1 MHKPTFRQ
9 RLQYVFDNWMAHG
22 PSAMIAML
30 GMVSLLLILT
40 AAVILTLTGFHQLN
54 DSPLTFGEALWESLM
69 RTLDPGTMGND
80 TGAGFRAVMLMVTI
94 GGIFI
99 VSALIG
105 ILNSGLQ
112 ANLERLRRGRS
123 QVLESGHTV
132 ILGWSFQIFTI
143 LEQLLIANENQKRAC
158 IVVLANEEKAA
169 MEDTIR
175 ERVKA
180 HGPTR
185 LICRSGNPMD
195 PTDLD
200 IASLHTA
207 RSIIVLPPEH
217 EDPDAEVIKS
227 VLAVTN
233 HPHRRPEPYSIVTQ
247 IRKEES
253 LDILQMIGQRDRVM
267 PLLTGDL
274 IARIIAQTSRQS
286 GLSVVYTEL
295 LNFEG
300 DEIYFKHEPALTGL
314 TYGEALLLY
323 EDSALMGL
331 RRADGTILL
340 NPAMDTRI
348 AADDQIFA
356 LSEDHN
362 TIHLSGL
369 SRVPLDESLIGFE
382 KRARPPQPERGL
394 LLGWNASAPA
404 ILRELDAYV
413 APGSQ
418 VTVVAEADGIAAEIQ
433 DLLPQL
439 KRQHVEYHPADPA
452 DGDVLERLGLSTFDH
467 VIVLACSGFTP
478 QQADAR
484 TLLTLL
490 HLRRIAERDQTP
502 FSIVSEMLDLRNR
515 QLAEVARVDDFI
527 VSDHLV
533 SLLMAQLSETP
544 ERYPIFR
551 EIFDPQGA
559 EIYLKPAD
567 EYVVT
572 GVPVN
577 FYTVVE
583 AARRQGHT
591 AIGYRLAAEAGEQS
605 KNYGVHTNPKKSERV
620 VFSPQDKIIVLATE

>member
-9 RLQYVFDNWMAHG
+9 RLQYSFDNWMSQG
-22 PSAMIAML
+22 PSAMIAIL
-30 GMVSLLLILT
+30 GIVSLLLILI
-40 AAVILTLTGFHQLN
+40 AAVILTLTGFHQVN
-54 DSPLTFGEALWESLM
+54 DGPLTFGEALWESLM
-69 RTLDPGTMGND
+69 RTLDPGTMGGD
-80 TGAGFRAVMLMVTI
+80 TGTGFRAVMLMVTI

-105 ILNSGLQ
+105 ILNNGLQ
-112 ANLERLRRGRS
+112 DNLERLRRGRS

-143 LEQLLIANENQKRAC
+143 LQQLLIANENKKQAS
-158 IVVLANEEKAA
+158 IVILANEEKAS

-175 ERVKA
+175 ERVKL
-180 HGPTR
+180 HGHTC

-195 PTDLD
+195 PADLD
-200 IASLHTA
+200 IVSLHTA

-217 EDPDAEVIKS
+217 EDPDADVIKS

-247 IRKEES
+247 IRNEES
-253 LDILQMIGQRDRVM
+253 LDILQMISQRDRVM

-286 GLSVVYTEL
+286 GLSAIYTEL

-314 TYGEALLLY
+314 TYGEALLHY

-331 RRADGTILL
+331 RRADGTLLL

-356 LSEDHN
+356 LSEDN
-362 TIHLSGL
+362 ETIHLSGL
-369 SRVPLDESLIGFE
+369 SRIPLDESLIHLE
-382 KRARPPQPERGL
+382 ERARPPQAERDL
-394 LLGWNASAPA
+394 LLGWNESAPA

-418 VTVVAEADGIAAEIQ
+418 ITVVADVERIAAEIQ
-433 DLLPQL
+433 NLLPHLKQL
-439 KRQHVEYHPADPA
+439 HLEYRPANPA
-452 DGDVLERLGLSTFDH
+452 DGEVLERLDLSIFDH

-551 EIFDPQGA
+551 ELFDPEGA

-572 GVPVN
+572 GVPVS

-583 AARRQGHT
+583 AARRRGHT
-591 AIGYRLAAEAGEQS
+591 AIGYR
-605 KNYGVHTNPKKSERV
+605 
-620 VFSPQDKIIVLATE
+620 

>member
-369 SRVPLDESLIGFE
+369 SRLPLDESLIGFE

-567 EYVVT
+567 EYVLT

>member
-195 PTDLD
+195 PADLD

-267 PLLTGDL
+267 PLLAGDL

-348 AADDQIFA
+348 VADDQIFA

-362 TIHLSGL
+362 TIHLAGL

-567 EYVVT
+567 EYVLT